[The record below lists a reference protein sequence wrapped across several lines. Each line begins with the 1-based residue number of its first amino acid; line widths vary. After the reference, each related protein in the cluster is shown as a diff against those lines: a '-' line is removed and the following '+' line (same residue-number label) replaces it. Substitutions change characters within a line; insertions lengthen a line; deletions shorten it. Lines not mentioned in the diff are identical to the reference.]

1 MPRIRCLLAA
11 LFLANMACV
20 GAWFTPQGALLPLSP
35 SIASFRWAGHVQR
48 KRAVPGVSKVCAQG
62 FLGWEWG
69 AEKGKSISEL
79 LGIISCDASH
89 ILIKSTAEDAE
100 TLKQLVAMSI
110 NYPAGVGLDE
120 AFAQV
125 ASEHSQCP
133 SAKKGGSLG
142 WFKPGQMV
150 LMPLPHHPKHA
161 HFHLSQR
168 HARCRRTPTPDG
180 AAPICGSGP

>member
-1 MPRIRCLLAA
+1 MCGCVVHTPGRITSAQPVDCQFQVGRTRAAQEGCARCL
-11 LFLANMACV
+11 
-20 GAWFTPQGALLPLSP
+20 QGL
-35 SIASFRWAGHVQR
+35 RAGI
-48 KRAVPGVSKVCAQG
+48 PW
-62 FLGWEWG
+62 LG
-69 AEKGKSISEL
+69 SEL

-150 LMPLPHHPKHA
+150 LLPLPHHPKHA

-168 HARCRRTPTPDG
+168 HARCRRTPPPDG